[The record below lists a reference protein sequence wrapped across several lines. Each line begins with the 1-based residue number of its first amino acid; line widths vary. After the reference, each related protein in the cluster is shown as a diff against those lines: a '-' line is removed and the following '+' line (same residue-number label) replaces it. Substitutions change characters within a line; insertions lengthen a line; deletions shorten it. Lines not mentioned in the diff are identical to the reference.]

1 MLKYVTSNDG
11 KIAEQAF
18 KILGEPLIV
27 NDAEWNI
34 PALNGFPG
42 PYVRYINEWL
52 SPDDFIVLMSRHE
65 DKTVFYKEVI
75 TYIDNEKTKIF
86 KSQIKGEFLGEIRG
100 EDLPTWCLISLRKD
114 GKLISECWKGGVDPV
129 DNYSVWLNFANWYKS
144 NLPSPH
150 P

>member
-65 DKTVFYKEVI
+65 DKKVFYKEVI
-75 TYIDNEKTKIF
+75 THIDR
-86 KSQIKGEFLGEIRG
+86 EILRRNQRRG
-100 EDLPTWCLISLRKD
+100 LTYLVS
-114 GKLISECWKGGVDPV
+114 
-129 DNYSVWLNFANWYKS
+129 NFSKKRW
-144 NLPSPH
+144 
-150 P
+150 